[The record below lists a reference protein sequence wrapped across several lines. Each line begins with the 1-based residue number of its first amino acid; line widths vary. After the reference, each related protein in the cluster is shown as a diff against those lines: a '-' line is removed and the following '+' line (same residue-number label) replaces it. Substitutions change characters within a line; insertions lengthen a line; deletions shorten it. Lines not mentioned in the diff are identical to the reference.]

1 MNFKAYTGLAA
12 VIVSLGLLTGCPA
25 ANSGAVEGGTPT
37 TKNTATLDPDDGVE
51 NMNLVGLGQNTATW
65 FPNAGET
72 RGVVGLAP
80 SLLYQLPSPGFVC
93 RESYVNDT
101 GATMTISANGL
112 VGAVLGPLLNLLGG
126 NSVTNLLNSL
136 IDADLGMD
144 ADLKTAAKLTQTL
157 SGLGGILNS
166 VDVVV
171 SMPEGDVM
179 EAGNFAVFAV
189 SFPPSLLELG
199 LLSTLRVQTL
209 LNGELVENG
218 AMMDGTSL
226 SLLGLS
232 SNELRGMHT
241 WIGFETAQ
249 PFDQV
254 RLRVSSNLL
263 SVDLG
268 ESLYVHEV
276 CSQGEWLPG
285 AEPETGV

>member
-1 MNFKAYTGLAA
+1 MKISVFVGLATSL
-12 VIVSLGLLTGCPA
+12 VSLGMLTGCPA
-25 ANSGAVEGGTPT
+25 ANSGAVDGVVSTS
-37 TKNTATLDPDDGVE
+37 KNTATLDSDDGTE
-51 NMNLVGLGQNTATW
+51 NSNLLGLGPNTATW

-72 RGVVGLAP
+72 QGVVGLAP
-80 SLLYQLPSPGFVC
+80 SLLYQLPTPGFVC
-93 RESYVNDT
+93 QESFVS
-101 GATMTISANGL
+101 GAGASMTISANGL
-112 VGAVLGPLLNLLGG
+112 VGGVLGPLLDLLGG

-136 IDADLGMD
+136 VDAHHGMD

-171 SMPEGDVM
+171 SLPEGEVM
-179 EAGNFAVFAV
+179 DPGSFAVFAV

-199 LLSTLRVQTL
+199 LLSTMRVQTL

-241 WIGFETAQ
+241 WIGFESAQ

-276 CSQGEWLPG
+276 CSKGKWLAG
-285 AEPETGV
+285 TEPEANG